1 MANKPKSARER
12 RITCS
17 YSLDG
22 SVVAAIKNAAAEADE
37 PDSRVVE
44 RILAEHF
51 VIQVKERRPKDDSI
65 KRLERLHNKTSR
77 MLAQIK
83 AGKA

>member
-1 MANKPKSARER
+1 MANKPKLASER

-22 SVVAAIKNAAAEADE
+22 SIVAAIKNAADEAEE
-37 PDSRVVE
+37 SDSRVVE

-51 VIQVKERRPKDDSI
+51 GIQVKERKPKDDNL
-65 KRLERLHNKTSR
+65 KRLEKLHNK
-77 MLAQIK
+77 MLESLKAQIK
-83 AGKA
+83 AGR

>member
-1 MANKPKSARER
+1 MASKPKLASER

-22 SVVAAIKNAAAEADE
+22 SIVAAIKNAAAEADE

-44 RILAEHF
+44 RILAKHF
-51 VIQVKERRPKDDSI
+51 NVQVKEKKPKEDDNL

-77 MLAQIK
+77 MLEALK
-83 AGKA
+83 AAK